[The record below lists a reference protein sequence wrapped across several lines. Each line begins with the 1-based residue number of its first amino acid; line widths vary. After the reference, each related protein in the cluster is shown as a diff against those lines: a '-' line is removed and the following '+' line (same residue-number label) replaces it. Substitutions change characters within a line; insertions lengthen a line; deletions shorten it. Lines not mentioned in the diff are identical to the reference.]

1 MQALKFNNQFTLEL
15 PGDPNDSPAERLI
28 SNALFARVAPKKPAS
43 PYLIHYSPEVAEE
56 IGLKVSECASKDF
69 VDLFSGSKIMP
80 GMDPHATCYGG
91 HQFGNW
97 AGQLGDGRAINL
109 GEIDT
114 EKGHLML
121 QLKGAGPTP
130 FSRNADGFAVLRS
143 SLREYLCSE
152 AMHHLGIRTTRA
164 LSLIGTGEQVMRD
177 VLYDGHPELERG
189 AIVCRVSSSFVRFG
203 HFQMLQARQEIDL
216 LKRFTDFI
224 IKREYPHL
232 ATKEK
237 FDGENYLAFFSEVSE
252 RTAEM
257 VVNWMR
263 VGFVHGVMNTD
274 NLSIIG
280 ETIDYGPYGF
290 LDDFNPDWTPNTTDS
305 AHRRYRYSNQPGIA
319 QWNLMQLA
327 NALLPLVGDSK
338 PFEEELSK
346 FAQIYQ
352 SKWENMMARKLGL
365 KKFKEGLTQSLLT
378 QISAIEIDMTIF
390 FHRLS
395 LVSDAGGDPIAPLK
409 DAFYNQADASG
420 NHGDELREWVKCY
433 LSEIRDQGIES
444 GERIATMRETN
455 PKFIFRNY
463 LAQLAI
469 DDANQGDF
477 KFLYNLWRILRNP
490 YAEQPENENLAEK
503 RPEWAKERAGCSMLS
518 CSS

>member
-1 MQALKFNNQFTLEL
+1 
-15 PGDPNDSPAERLI
+15 
-28 SNALFARVAPKKPAS
+28 
-43 PYLIHYSPEVAEE
+43 
-56 IGLKVSECASKDF
+56 
-69 VDLFSGSKIMP
+69 
-80 GMDPHATCYGG
+80 
-91 HQFGNW
+91 
-97 AGQLGDGRAINL
+97 
-109 GEIDT
+109 
-114 EKGHLML
+114 ML

-189 AIVCRVSSSFVRFG
+189 AVVCRVSSSFVRFG

-216 LKRFTDFI
+216 LKRFTDFV

-237 FDGENYLAFFSEVSE
+237 LDGENYLAFFSEVSE

-305 AHRRYRYSNQPGIA
+305 AHRRYRYGNQPGIA

-327 NALLPLVGDSK
+327 NALL
-338 PFEEELSK
+338 
-346 FAQIYQ
+346 
-352 SKWENMMARKLGL
+352 R
-365 KKFKEGLTQSLLT
+365 
-378 QISAIEIDMTIF
+378 
-390 FHRLS
+390 
-395 LVSDAGGDPIAPLK
+395 
-409 DAFYNQADASG
+409 
-420 NHGDELREWVKCY
+420 
-433 LSEIRDQGIES
+433 
-444 GERIATMRETN
+444 
-455 PKFIFRNY
+455 
-463 LAQLAI
+463 
-469 DDANQGDF
+469 
-477 KFLYNLWRILRNP
+477 
-490 YAEQPENENLAEK
+490 
-503 RPEWAKERAGCSMLS
+503 
-518 CSS
+518 